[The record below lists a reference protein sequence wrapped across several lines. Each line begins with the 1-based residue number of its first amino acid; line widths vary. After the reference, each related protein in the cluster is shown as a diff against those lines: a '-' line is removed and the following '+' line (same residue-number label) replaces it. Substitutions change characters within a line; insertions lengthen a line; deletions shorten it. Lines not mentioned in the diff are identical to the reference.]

1 MIHQLNRRQF
11 NNVRDLFSNLEENF
25 LSTVSVFEGNIYGK
39 IYVDK
44 IEDPSAALLFLPNVR
59 NFFLVGNEK
68 NRLFNKDL
76 SIFLYKDFFPR
87 YTEQFKDKNFLVYCD
102 DQYFDTINN
111 IFSNLE
117 KIETC
122 FYEISD
128 RKNFGMPE
136 EIPKDYTVVKIDN
149 KLIKRTDLI
158 NYQILPS
165 WFKGTWDSQ
174 EHYLSRG
181 FGYSAIYNDKEIACV
196 VFCCYINEMKE
207 KCELGVIT
215 FPEHRQRG
223 LAKYATTVTIE
234 HCYRKGINEIGWYCR
249 DSNLASKKTAEAVGF
264 KLQKKSYEFQGTW
277 I

>member
-102 DQYFDTINN
+102 D
-111 IFSNLE
+111 
-117 KIETC
+117 
-122 FYEISD
+122 
-128 RKNFGMPE
+128 
-136 EIPKDYTVVKIDN
+136 
-149 KLIKRTDLI
+149 
-158 NYQILPS
+158 
-165 WFKGTWDSQ
+165 
-174 EHYLSRG
+174 
-181 FGYSAIYNDKEIACV
+181 
-196 VFCCYINEMKE
+196 
-207 KCELGVIT
+207 
-215 FPEHRQRG
+215 
-223 LAKYATTVTIE
+223 
-234 HCYRKGINEIGWYCR
+234 
-249 DSNLASKKTAEAVGF
+249 
-264 KLQKKSYEFQGTW
+264 
-277 I
+277 